1 MEFQRSIG
9 GLYGTTT
16 TSQHTQGT
24 PNAAP
29 MSTKWNWGKSS
40 ALNDAAACG
49 LVMGQWEVMGT
60 VGYVYIQQPLAV
72 FLGHFCFVF
81 WTVLK
86 WSLAKVQK

>member
-9 GLYGTTT
+9 GT
-16 TSQHTQGT
+16 TSQHTEGT

-49 LVMGQWEVMGT
+49 LVMGQWEVMV

-72 FLGHFCFVF
+72 FLGHFCLNILNSIEMV
-81 WTVLK
+81 TSK
-86 WSLAKVQK
+86 IAKISNLI